1 MSRLNIFQA
10 YNIRL
15 TINHRH
21 KIVVG
26 RIVYTANIFTKK
38 EYSELEALILL
49 LIN

>member
-1 MSRLNIFQA
+1 MSCLNIFRHT
-10 YNIRL
+10 NIRI

-26 RIVYTANIFTKK
+26 RIVCTANIFTEK

-49 LIN
+49 IIN